1 MEIQLMMKPFGD
13 PIGWPIAEGAVFA
26 DAQEAIRA
34 SVAAMQR
41 RDLRFFD
48 LDDDYE
54 AIDFSGRGE
63 IEGYAADGS
72 EDEPV
77 FSRVFVW

>member
-1 MEIQLMMKPFGD
+1 MEIQLVMKPFGD
-13 PIGWPIAEGAVFA
+13 PIGWPIADGAVFG
-26 DAQEAIRA
+26 DAREAIRA

-54 AIDFSGRGE
+54 AIDYSGHVE

-72 EDEPV
+72 EHEPV
-77 FSRVFVW
+77 FTRVFVW

>member
-1 MEIQLMMKPFGD
+1 MEIQLTMKPFGD
-13 PIGWPIAEGAVFA
+13 PIGWPIADGAVFGDTQ
-26 DAQEAIRA
+26 DALRA
-34 SVAAMQR
+34 SVAAMRR

-48 LDDDYE
+48 LLDDDE
-54 AIDFSGRGE
+54 AIDFSGHVE
-63 IEGYAADGS
+63 ILGYAADGS